1 MIDQKFLAFLQSR
14 DASAVPRYLENPMT
28 AQNLYRD
35 PWSANVWWL
44 RQEYDN
50 TARYRED
57 LRTRR
62 ESKQR
67 DLDALQRT
75 LEAAWSRPVSSVPT
89 GPFSDLKCKEHHPL
103 EDIQGETRPFCR
115 VCCNIDATLVKVC
128 STCDEGV
135 CGQCI
140 DAFHPAEDIGFLWF
154 LADRDMGAAVWYR
167 EMVGEER
174 AAKRARYTDED
185 LKITIE
191 VVETAIRRL
200 RNEFYNTADHQ
211 IEVDELIVE
220 AEAQLQSL
228 NDRLKLSFD
237 KAKAAH
243 KQGGANDE
251 PKREEG
257 SASMCVVM

>member
-1 MIDQKFLAFLQSR
+1 MIDQKFLAFLRSR
-14 DASAVPRYLENPMT
+14 DASAAPYYLENPMA
-28 AQNLYRD
+28 AQTLYRS

-50 TARYRED
+50 TAQYRDD

-62 ESKQR
+62 VYKQH

-140 DAFHPAEDIGFLWF
+140 DAFHPAEDIAFLWF
-154 LADRDMGAAVWYR
+154 LADRDMGAAVCYR
-167 EMVGEER
+167 EKVGKER
-174 AAKRARYTDED
+174 AAKRARYT
-185 LKITIE
+185 TIE
-191 VVETAIRRL
+191 GVETAIRRL
-200 RNEFYNTADHQ
+200 RNEFYGTADHQ
-211 IEVDELIVE
+211 TDVEELIEE
-220 AEAQLQSL
+220 AEAQLETL

-243 KQGGANDE
+243 KRGVAKDE
-251 PKREEG
+251 PECEEG
-257 SASMCVVM
+257 GASMCVVM